1 MEILLVG
8 LLMLTGL
15 MFGVLVSQLLR
26 MPRVVGYI
34 LAGIIFAPD
43 FLGGHLGITT
53 TEWTQSIV
61 AVTLGVIAYL
71 IGGAVTLA
79 NCASWAG

>member
-34 LAGIIFAPD
+34 LAGITFAPD
-43 FLGGHLGITT
+43 FLLRAAGQIM
-53 TEWTQSIV
+53 EP
-61 AVTLGVIAYL
+61 
-71 IGGAVTLA
+71 
-79 NCASWAG
+79 SWVLVWLEHRG